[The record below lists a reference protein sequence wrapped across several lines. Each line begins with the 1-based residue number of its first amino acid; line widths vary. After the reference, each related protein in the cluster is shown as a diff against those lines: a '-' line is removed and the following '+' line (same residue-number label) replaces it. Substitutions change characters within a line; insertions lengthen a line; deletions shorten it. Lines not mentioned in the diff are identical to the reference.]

1 MSITISAQLV
11 STPATDP
18 PRGRRLAPEERKQQ
32 ILDAARTLF
41 AERAYTTVSTA
52 DVAER
57 AGVARSLVHH
67 YFGGIR
73 ELLLAIIMDGA
84 AALVEVRRAG
94 PETPLEER
102 LARNVAAGLDVIA
115 ANRETWLAVV
125 VYGGSVDDPDIRALL
140 SAGFEQNVARMLAVN
155 SDVIGDTPTS
165 RRALRAFNAFATEA
179 TRAWLMGEC
188 EREDTEKLLATT
200 FRHLLLETIPELDQA
215 AG

>member
-1 MSITISAQLV
+1 MSITISAQPV

-41 AERAYTTVSTA
+41 AERA
-52 DVAER
+52 
-57 AGVARSLVHH
+57 RSLVHH

-73 ELLLAIIMDGA
+73 ELLLAVIADGA

-102 LARNVAAGLDVIA
+102 LAHNVAAGLDVIA

-125 VYGGSVDDPDIRALL
+125 VYGSSFDDPDIRALL
-140 SAGFEQNVARMLAVN
+140 NAGFEQNVARMLAVN
-155 SDVIGDTPTS
+155 SDVIADTPTT
-165 RRALRAFNAFATEA
+165 RRALRAFNAFATES
-179 TRAWLMGEC
+179 TRAWAMGEC
-188 EREDTEKLLATT
+188 TREDTEKLLVTT
-200 FRHLLLETIPELDQA
+200 FRHLLLETIPELEKNS

>member
-1 MSITISAQLV
+1 M
-11 STPATDP
+11 STPTTDP
-18 PRGRRLAPEERKQQ
+18 PRGRRLAPEARKQQ

-41 AERAYTTVSTA
+41 AERRYTSVSTA
-52 DVAER
+52 DVAEA

-73 ELLLAIIMDGA
+73 ELLLAIIADAA
-84 AALVEVRRAG
+84 AALAETRTAG

-102 LARNVAAGLDVIA
+102 LQHNVSAGLDVIA

-140 SAGFEQNVARMLAVN
+140 NAGFEQQVARTLAIN
-155 SDVIGDTPTS
+155 SDVISDTPTT

-179 TRAWLMGEC
+179 TRAWVMGEC
-188 EREDTEKLLATT
+188 TREDTERLLTTT
-200 FRHLLLETIPELDQA
+200 FRHLLLETIPELERRT
-215 AG
+215 

>member
-1 MSITISAQLV
+1 M
-11 STPATDP
+11 STPAT
-18 PRGRRLAPEERKQQ
+18 PRRRLAPEARRQQ

-41 AERAYTTVSTA
+41 AERPFTNVSTA
-52 DVAER
+52 DVAEA

-73 ELLLAIIMDGA
+73 ELLLAVIADGA
-84 AALVEVRRAG
+84 AALAEMRSAG

-102 LARNVAAGLDVIA
+102 LARNVASGLDVVA

-125 VYGGSVDDPDIRALL
+125 VYGGNVDDPDIRALL
-140 SAGFEQNVARMLAVN
+140 NAGFEQNVARTLAIN
-155 SDVIGDTPTS
+155 SDVISDTPTT

-188 EREDTEKLLATT
+188 EREDTEKLLVTA
-200 FRHLLLETIPELDQA
+200 FRHMLLETIPELERR